1 MKSNLNEEVSNL
13 IEEVKK
19 RNTSFEL
26 LNSDFSTTRIENS
39 SLNERLISLERQ
51 CQANAQYLRREGLE
65 IAGIPSKVSGKDLEK
80 VVCKAITKAGIDIKA
95 DDIEDC
101 HRVGNKG

>member
-19 RNTSFEL
+19 RNTSFEI
-26 LNSDFSTTRIENS
+26 LNSDFSATRIENS
-39 SLNERLISLERQ
+39 SLNERLITLERQ
-51 CQANAQYLRREGLE
+51 CQANAPYLRREGLE
-65 IAGIPSKVSGKDLEK
+65 IAGISSKVSDKDLEK
-80 VVCKAITKAGIDIKA
+80 LVCKAITKAGIDIKA

>member
-26 LNSDFSTTRIENS
+26 LNSDFSATRIE
-39 SLNERLISLERQ
+39 
-51 CQANAQYLRREGLE
+51 GLKTVL
-65 IAGIPSKVSGKDLEK
+65 SMKD
-80 VVCKAITKAGIDIKA
+80 
-95 DDIEDC
+95 
-101 HRVGNKG
+101 